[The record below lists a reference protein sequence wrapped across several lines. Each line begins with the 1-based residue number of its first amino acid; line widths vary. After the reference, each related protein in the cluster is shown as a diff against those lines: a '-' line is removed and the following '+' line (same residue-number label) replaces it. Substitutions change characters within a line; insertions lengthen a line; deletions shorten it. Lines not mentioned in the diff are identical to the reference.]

1 MGTITG
7 CDDFSASRRRAL
19 LKPPVV
25 NCSHILYSGNSA
37 SVQKCSIQAAKP
49 SLSHSPSHQDMVTR
63 LPNHWCASSC
73 HALLL
78 LRAGGGLVD
87 HERHL
92 AIGDQAPVLHGAHG
106 ELGDADH
113 VQLGQR
119 VGDLWKG
126 KQMLVCAPEVR
137 PLNAVHGST
146 SAL

>member
-73 HALLL
+73 ATTTAT
-78 LRAGGGLVD
+78 RCFCCGL
-87 HERHL
+87 
-92 AIGDQAPVLHGAHG
+92 
-106 ELGDADH
+106 
-113 VQLGQR
+113 
-119 VGDLWKG
+119 
-126 KQMLVCAPEVR
+126 
-137 PLNAVHGST
+137 AVASSIMSAT
-146 SAL
+146 SR